1 MEHELSSGKF
11 EIGSTIFNAI
21 CGSLTGLIILF
32 LICAFVWLQKVS
44 YSNYTNIKKWKLKNQ
59 EKQARLQK
67 QRKSTD
73 SSAFYSVVRRLSM
86 KGR

>member
-32 LICAFVWLQKVS
+32 LICAFVWLQKVLHS
-44 YSNYTNIKKWKLKNQ
+44 SYTNAKN
-59 EKQARLQK
+59 KN
-67 QRKSTD
+67 
-73 SSAFYSVVRRLSM
+73 
-86 KGR
+86 

>member
-32 LICAFVWLQKVS
+32 LICAFVWLQKVLHIS
-44 YSNYTNIKKWKLKNQ
+44 YANVW
-59 EKQARLQK
+59 
-67 QRKSTD
+67 
-73 SSAFYSVVRRLSM
+73 
-86 KGR
+86 